1 MSDRIEIKPDGS
13 WIFHGEDSRL
23 RDPGKNEVTN
33 YRVWNPLEKKFE
45 YRVMHRV
52 YCLNCGADGGLTART
67 ALYVKYICEEKR
79 YRIGV
84 NMILV
89 THDKSTAEL
98 ARAEQGISEG
108 REGKVVSRTQ
118 SFAGPAK

>member
-67 ALYVKYICEEKR
+67 ALYVKYICDKCFEVQQPADFIPMLPEEEVRWRHGLPSLEKEQKS
-79 YRIGV
+79 
-84 NMILV
+84 V
-89 THDKSTAEL
+89 TE
-98 ARAEQGISEG
+98 
-108 REGKVVSRTQ
+108 
-118 SFAGPAK
+118 